1 MQQEEQIKQALAN
14 FRNAVGGGFSPTS
27 NKSPSPNKTINETLP
42 AGLSLDAK
50 NALLKT
56 ESWLFEKQSPATS
69 NNNKNNQASPTP
81 PNDLCRPL
89 DKHSYSSRV
98 STFRLAWWFAK
109 PHRLNPLECA
119 RFGWCNSGPDMLHCK
134 SCRKMVCLQI
144 ADGLDPKNIEIVTT
158 KQCELLISSHEDT
171 CAWKG
176 HPSPISFA
184 NLPTSSTEVRYDI
197 QQRMNT
203 FVQFETNHH
212 QQEQEPHHT
221 HHLPTLDMTSQ
232 LLTLGDVTG
241 LPTSKDI
248 ATTNL
253 LEKHGITLNVSKV
266 IQFLQAAEE
275 TGSASASG
283 NGNGS
288 SNGDGQDET
297 VALKHKQLLLAIFG
311 WEMKAMNTNSS
322 SSLCCSVCQR
332 SIGLWNFS
340 NNNNQSQSEPSSS
353 STSSAS
359 SSLSSSFPSSTSSST
374 DGERP
379 KKKARVAS
387 VEIETFNVLREH
399 RWYCPFQCSHGWWNS
414 LLAHSEKN
422 GGGGEDGAVDS
433 GFPDPAVVLRMI
445 QNC

>member
-158 KQCELLISSHEDT
+158 KQCELLVSSHEDT

-275 TGSASASG
+275 TGSASG
-283 NGNGS
+283 NGNDNGNGI

-353 STSSAS
+353 SSSSAS
-359 SSLSSSFPSSTSSST
+359 SSLSSSFSSSTSSST

-387 VEIETFNVLREH
+387 VETFNVLREH
-399 RWYCPFQCSHGWWNS
+399 RWYCPLQCSHGWWNS

>member
-1 MQQEEQIKQALAN
+1 TTKMQQEEQIKQALAN

-275 TGSASASG
+275 TGSASG

-353 STSSAS
+353 SSSSAS
-359 SSLSSSFPSSTSSST
+359 SSLSSSFSSSTSSST

-387 VEIETFNVLREH
+387 VETFNVLREH
-399 RWYCPFQCSHGWWNS
+399 RWYCPLQCSHGWWNS

>member
-158 KQCELLISSHEDT
+158 KQCELLVSSHEDT

-275 TGSASASG
+275 TGSASG

-359 SSLSSSFPSSTSSST
+359 SSLSSSFSSSTSSST

-387 VEIETFNVLREH
+387 VETFNVLREH
-399 RWYCPFQCSHGWWNS
+399 RWYCPLQCSHGWWNS